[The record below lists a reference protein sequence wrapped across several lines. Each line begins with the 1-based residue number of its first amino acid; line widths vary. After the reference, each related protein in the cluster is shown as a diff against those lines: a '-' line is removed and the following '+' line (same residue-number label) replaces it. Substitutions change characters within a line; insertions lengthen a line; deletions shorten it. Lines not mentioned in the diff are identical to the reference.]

1 MKKLL
6 VAALLV
12 VGMTTFAQE
21 EVKQVKEQKEQM
33 TPEQKVESQVKR
45 MTKDLSLNEKQVQDI
60 RALVAKEVSKREA
73 NKAEME
79 ARKASGNKPS
89 KEEMQ
94 ARKAKSQEDE
104 LAMDANMKK
113 ILNPEQYAKWSQ
125 KMQERKEKMEAKK
138 AEKMKGSSEEK

>member
-21 EVKQVKEQKEQM
+21 KEKEQKAPM

-45 MTKDLSLNEKQVQDI
+45 MTKDLTLNEKQVQEI
-60 RALVAKEVSKREA
+60 RVLVAKEVEKREA
-73 NKAEME
+73 NRAEME
-79 ARKASGNKPS
+79 DKKASGVKAT
-89 KEEMQ
+89 KEEKQ
-94 ARKAKSQEDE
+94 AREARAKEE
-104 LAMDANMKK
+104 EAAMDANMKR
-113 ILNPEQYAKWSQ
+113 ILTPEQYAKWLQ

-138 AEKMKGSSEEK
+138 AEKLKAASEEK